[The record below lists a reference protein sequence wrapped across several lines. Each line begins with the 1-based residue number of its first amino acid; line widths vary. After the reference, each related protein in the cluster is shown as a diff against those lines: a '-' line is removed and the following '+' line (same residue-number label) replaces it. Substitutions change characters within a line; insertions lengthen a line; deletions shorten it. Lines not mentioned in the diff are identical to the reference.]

1 VGGEG
6 QSTNFN
12 HLMQVVAG
20 GGEGGCSKTK
30 EGRKNAAKVK
40 KRGSGGG

>member
-1 VGGEG
+1 MGGEG

-12 HLMQVVAG
+12 RLTQAVAG
-20 GGEGGCSKTK
+20 GGEGGHSKTK